1 MRPGVARKYLSE
13 VIEQYEKY
21 AAKHYLAALDSPQA
35 DDLLRLAGLRFV
47 ATRQIE
53 GHESAVREILTS
65 RFMGPVGREIDA
77 ASLEALLATT
87 EDPVATAR
95 FLARVATLDRPLPA
109 STLCDEGLRRIGL
122 AAHAALLAELAE
134 PHQPGRRVKLAR
146 LLAEVSGVSSPEPVA
161 FWRKA
166 PAEKRVEALDKWRGR
181 LQAAGLLPTPQEDE
195 PPEDEE
201 PWQDDDRTDATL
213 PDEP

>member
-13 VIEQYEKY
+13 VIKQYEEY
-21 AAKHYLAALDSPQA
+21 AAKHYLAALGSPQA

-65 RFMGPVGREIDA
+65 RFMGPVGQQIDA

-95 FLARVATLDRPLPA
+95 FLAWVATLDRPLPT
-109 STLCDEGLRRIGL
+109 SKLCDEGLRRIGPP
-122 AAHAALLAELAE
+122 AHAALLAELAE
-134 PHQPGRRVKLAR
+134 SHRPGHRVKLAR
-146 LLAEVSGVSSPEPVA
+146 LLAEVSGVSSPEPVV

-166 PAEKRVEALDKWRGR
+166 PAEKQVEALGKWRGQ
-181 LQAAGLLPTPQEDE
+181 LEAAGLLPPRPEDE

-201 PWQDDDRTDATL
+201 PWQDDDWTDSAL